1 MMVNIIKNIRDKRLK
16 SQPVGQLTGGSTFK
30 NPPGYKVWQL
40 IDDAGCRGLSVGGAK
55 ISDIHTNF
63 IINYNN
69 ATAKDIE
76 TLGNIVREKVFDNT
90 GIRLD
95 WEILKVGF

>member
-1 MMVNIIKNIRDKRLK
+1 M
-16 SQPVGQLTGGSTFK
+16 QL
-30 NPPGYKVWQL
+30 
-40 IDDAGCRGLSVGGAK
+40 
-55 ISDIHTNF
+55 
-63 IINYNN
+63 
-69 ATAKDIE
+69 AKDIE